1 MALPAALP
9 WLMRGAWPWLMRG
22 KGINLPLR
30 KTAQG
35 VDKIVRA
42 AQPPHSARY
51 TPVQPLQ
58 KPFLSPSVRP
68 GTHWQTGRQTTPGVP
83 MSKLR
88 RDALRARQEGRPSN
102 LFRHYG
108 REKAPIGRSGR
119 TGEGRDIPVT
129 VGGTR
134 NAPTS
139 MYEGSPAVTKALPA
153 GYARRHPFITGGVGA
168 SVLGTG
174 YGMMAGDDE
183 PMVAPAQAYAPEAPW
198 SAPSD
203 MLNFADQQELLA
215 EEGKEELSRMLK
227 FGFGLAAAG
236 AKTDKFFERGA
247 AIIEQSR
254 AYKESKHF
262 ADVVRAVYKDG
273 DMPKNARIAYERL
286 TPLVGPEQAAVLSG
300 HQLGMEEGKTKEE
313 RIWNKIMDIAQYDV
327 DGAAAEL
334 VAAWG
339 TGMLK
344 NPPVQPQ
351 NEIRL
356 AKAREMIAQLMGG
369 TGLAAGVQN
378 LERVDA

>member
-1 MALPAALP
+1 MAAPLAALP
-9 WLMRGAWPWLMRG
+9 WLMRAAPRLWPWLTRG
-22 KGINLPLR
+22 TGINLPLR
-30 KTAQG
+30 KTAKG
-35 VDKIVRA
+35 VDKIIRGKIN
-42 AQPPHSARY
+42 PYDARY
-51 TPVQPLQ
+51 TPIEAL
-58 KPFLSPSVRP
+58 KRGVRDP
-68 GTHWQTGRQTTPGVP
+68 RVGGTTPGKAGGIRKWRTRGGP
-83 MSKLR
+83 EAGIEGKLMPKQTPNPYIVTTAGTKTAP
-88 RDALRARQEGRPSN
+88 ALTYPG
-102 LFRHYG
+102 
-108 REKAPIGRSGR
+108 
-119 TGEGRDIPVT
+119 V
-129 VGGTR
+129 
-134 NAPTS
+134 
-139 MYEGSPAVTKALPA
+139 PAVTKALPA
-153 GYARRHPFITGGVGA
+153 GYARRHPFITGGTGT

-183 PMVAPAQAYAPEAPW
+183 PMVAPAQAYTPEVPW

-236 AKTDKFFERGA
+236 AKTDKFFERGM
-247 AIIEQSR
+247 AIMEQSR

-262 ADVVRAVYKDG
+262 ANVVRAVYKDG

-313 RIWNKIMDIAQYDV
+313 RIWNKIMDIAQYDI

-351 NEIRL
+351 RDIRL
-356 AKAREMIAQLMGG
+356 AKARQMIADLVGG
-369 TGLAAGVQN
+369 SGLAEGVQN

>member
-1 MALPAALP
+1 MAAPLAALP
-9 WLMRGAWPWLMRG
+9 WLMRGAKAAWPWLMRG

-35 VDKIVRA
+35 VTQRVA
-42 AQPPHSARY
+42 A
-51 TPVQPLQ
+51 
-58 KPFLSPSVRP
+58 P
-68 GTHWQTGRQTTPGVP
+68 GSGVP
-83 MSKLR
+83 HTLS
-88 RDALRARQEGRPSN
+88 RQGVKHGMDKAGRPIAKYPSGQDLRYSPLN
-102 LFRHYG
+102 PRAPFHST
-108 REKAPIGRSGR
+108 RE
-119 TGEGRDIPVT
+119 
-129 VGGTR
+129 
-134 NAPTS
+134 
-139 MYEGSPAVTKALPA
+139 LPA
-153 GYARRHPFITGGVGA
+153 GYARRHPIVTAGVGA
-168 SVLGTG
+168 TGVGTG

-183 PMVAPAQAYAPEAPW
+183 PMVAPAQAYAPEVPW
-198 SAPSD
+198 SAPPD

-215 EEGKEELSRMLK
+215 AEGKEELSRMLK

-236 AKTDKFFERGA
+236 ADPTKFFERGT
-247 AIIEQSR
+247 AIIEQSK
-254 AYKESKHF
+254 AYKESKHY

-369 TGLAAGVQN
+369 TGLAAGIQN

>member
-1 MALPAALP
+1 MAAPLAALP
-9 WLMRGAWPWLMRG
+9 WLIRATPRLWPWLMRG
-22 KGINLPLR
+22 KGMNLPLR

-35 VDKIVRA
+35 VDKIIR
-42 AQPPHSARY
+42 PKIDPYSSRY
-51 TPVQPLQ
+51 TPVELL
-58 KPFLSPSVRP
+58 KRGVRDP
-68 GTHWQTGRQTTPGVP
+68 RVRGTTPGRAGGMRWSRENEMIPVG
-83 MSKLR
+83 SKR
-88 RDALRARQEGRPSN
+88 VIGPTKIPAIGAGTKTAPALR
-102 LFRHYG
+102 
-108 REKAPIGRSGR
+108 
-119 TGEGRDIPVT
+119 
-129 VGGTR
+129 
-134 NAPTS
+134 
-139 MYEGSPAVTKALPA
+139 YEGSSAVTKALPA

-183 PMVAPAQAYAPEAPW
+183 PMVAPAQAYAPEVPW

-215 EEGKEELSRMLK
+215 AEGKEELSRMLK
-227 FGFGLAAAG
+227 FGFALAAAG
-236 AKTDKFFERGA
+236 ADTTKFFERGT
-247 AIIEQSR
+247 AIMEQSR

-313 RIWNKIMDIAQYDV
+313 RIWNKIMEIAQYDI

-351 NEIRL
+351 RDIRL
-356 AKAREMIAQLMGG
+356 AKARQMIADLVGG
-369 TGLAAGVQN
+369 TGLAEGVQN

>member
-1 MALPAALP
+1 MAAPLAAIP
-9 WLMRGAWPWLMRG
+9 WLLRGALPWLMRG

-30 KTAQG
+30 KTAEG
-35 VDKIVRA
+35 VTKTIRG
-42 AQPPHSARY
+42 AQPGYSARY
-51 TPVQPLQ
+51 TPV
-58 KPFLSPSVRP
+58 KPNISSRAKFRPHGASRP
-68 GTHWQTGRQTTPGVP
+68 GYQEDLYPRIQMGGADQFRGVP
-83 MSKLR
+83 GATVSRLGGKSTVTY
-88 RDALRARQEGRPSN
+88 P
-102 LFRHYG
+102 
-108 REKAPIGRSGR
+108 P
-119 TGEGRDIPVT
+119 TPPVT
-129 VGGTR
+129 
-134 NAPTS
+134 S
-139 MYEGSPAVTKALPA
+139 ALKP
-153 GYARRHPFITGGVGA
+153 GFARRHPFITAGTGA

-236 AKTDKFFERGA
+236 AKTDKFFERGM
-247 AIIEQSR
+247 AIMEQSR

-313 RIWNKIMDIAQYDV
+313 RIWNKIMDIAQYDI

>member
-9 WLMRGAWPWLMRG
+9 WLMRGAWPWLTRG
-22 KGINLPLR
+22 TGWNVPLR
-30 KTAQG
+30 KTAKG
-35 VDKIVRA
+35 VDKIIRA
-42 AQPPHSARY
+42 AKPPHSARY
-51 TPVQPLQ
+51 TQVQPLQ

-68 GTHWQTGRQTTPGVP
+68 GTHYKTGRRTTPGVP

-108 REKAPIGRSGR
+108 RQKAPM
-119 TGEGRDIPVT
+119 GETLEGGT
-129 VGGTR
+129 VGGTQ
-134 NAPTS
+134 NAPTL
-139 MYEGSPAVTKALPA
+139 MFPGPAAVTKALPA

-183 PMVAPAQAYAPEAPW
+183 PMVAQTGPYATQEPW
-198 SAPSD
+198 SAPPD

-215 EEGKEELSRMLK
+215 AEGKEQLSKMLQ

-273 DMPKNARIAYERL
+273 NMPKNAREAYERL

-313 RIWNKIMDIAQYDV
+313 RIWNKIMEIAQYDI

-356 AKAREMIAQLMGG
+356 AKAREMIANLMGG
-369 TGLAAGVQN
+369 AGLAEGVQN

>member
-1 MALPAALP
+1 MAAPLVAGAAALP
-9 WLMRGAWPWLMRG
+9 WLMRVGKAAWPWLTRG
-22 KGINLPLR
+22 TGWNVPLR
-30 KTAQG
+30 KTAKG
-35 VDKIVRA
+35 VDKIIRGKIK
-42 AQPPHSARY
+42 PYDARY
-51 TPVQPLQ
+51 TPIDKL
-58 KPFLSPSVRP
+58 KRGVRDP
-68 GTHWQTGRQTTPGVP
+68 RVTGTTPGGTGGV
-83 MSKLR
+83 R
-88 RDALRARQEGRPSN
+88 NWRVEGGPEVGVKGKFPPEYGPNPYTVTTAGTKTAPS
-102 LFRHYG
+102 FTYPG
-108 REKAPIGRSGR
+108 
-119 TGEGRDIPVT
+119 V
-129 VGGTR
+129 
-134 NAPTS
+134 
-139 MYEGSPAVTKALPA
+139 PAVTKALPA

-183 PMVAPAQAYAPEAPW
+183 PMVEQTGPYATQEPW
-198 SAPSD
+198 SAPPD
-203 MLNFADQQELLA
+203 MLNFSDQQELLA

-313 RIWNKIMDIAQYDV
+313 RIWNKIMDIAQYDI